1 MGLEKREETKLLPSY
16 GRKRIMIL
24 AEAYRELSNSFRDME
39 KEMPQKSMDRRE
51 FMYRKG
57 LQENQKIMELRLKEM
72 AERMEELAEESLNYS
87 APNSRKV
94 RILKNGL
101 AKHGIL
107 LKDIFLIR
115 KKSGMQFVLTM
126 RGQRNADYTAEDIAE
141 ILTEMFG
148 MPLVSA
154 KENLFFIAYEYD
166 TYLFEYKGRYEFE
179 TGIATATKEN
189 EVISGDNSLV
199 YDISGNQRVCLIS
212 DGAGSG
218 EEACKDSERAIE
230 LLEKYMDIGFGLP
243 EAADMVNSIF
253 VSQGRDLNMPTLDA
267 CYIDLVEGKA
277 SFRKYGACDSFIK
290 RGKKLE
296 RIKSQSYPL
305 GFRLSPSS
313 DDESEDIF
321 EQISIN
327 DMSDCEYELGEDD
340 YVLMFSDGVLECF
353 SDEKALL
360 KAFTG
365 MEPATP
371 REVANYLMQCA
382 IRRCGGH
389 IRDDMTIL
397 VGKLNAS
404 GGCT

>member
-1 MGLEKREETKLLPSY
+1 MGLEKREEAKLLPSY
-16 GRKRIMIL
+16 GRKRIMVL
-24 AEAYRELSNSFRDME
+24 AEAYRELSNSFCDMGS
-39 KEMPQKSMDRRE
+39 EMTAKSMDRRE
-51 FMYRKG
+51 LMYRKG
-57 LQENQKIMELRLKEM
+57 LQENQKIMELRLREM
-72 AERMEELAEESLNYS
+72 AERMEEVAEESLSYS
-87 APNSRKV
+87 APNARKV

-101 AKHGIL
+101 TKHGIL

-115 KKSGMQFVLTM
+115 KGNGMQFVLTM

-154 KENLFFIAYEYD
+154 KENMFFIAYEYD
-166 TYLFEYKGRYEFE
+166 TYLYEYKGRYDFE

-189 EVISGDNSLV
+189 EMVSGDNSLV

-218 EEACKDSERAIE
+218 EAACRDSERAIE
-230 LLEKYMDIGFGLP
+230 LMEKYMDIGFGLS
-243 EAADMVNSIF
+243 EASDMVNSIF
-253 VSQGRDLNMPTLDA
+253 VAQGRDLNMPTLDA
-267 CYIDLVEGKA
+267 CYVNLIDGRV

-290 RGKKLE
+290 RGDKLE
-296 RIKSQSYPL
+296 RIKNQSYPL
-305 GFRLSPSS
+305 GFRLPVQIEKEG
-313 DDESEDIF
+313 DLL

-327 DMSDCEYELGEDD
+327 DLSEIEYELGEND
-340 YVLMFSDGVLECF
+340 YILMFSDGVPECF

-360 KAFTG
+360 KTF
-365 MEPATP
+365 MRLEKATP
-371 REVANYLMQCA
+371 RETANYLMQCA

-397 VGKLNAS
+397 VGKLS
-404 GGCT
+404 GLGDCT